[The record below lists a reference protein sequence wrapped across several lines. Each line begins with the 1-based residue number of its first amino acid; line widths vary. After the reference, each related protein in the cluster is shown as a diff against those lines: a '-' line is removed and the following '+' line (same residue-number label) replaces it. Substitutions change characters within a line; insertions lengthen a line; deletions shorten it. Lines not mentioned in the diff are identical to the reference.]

1 MVPNINQGRTTIG
14 RPCIFMFGLD
24 NVNDTINHLLLYDGC
39 EIEDIMM
46 SVNVI
51 RPTSLR
57 Q

>member
-46 SVNVI
+46 SVNAI